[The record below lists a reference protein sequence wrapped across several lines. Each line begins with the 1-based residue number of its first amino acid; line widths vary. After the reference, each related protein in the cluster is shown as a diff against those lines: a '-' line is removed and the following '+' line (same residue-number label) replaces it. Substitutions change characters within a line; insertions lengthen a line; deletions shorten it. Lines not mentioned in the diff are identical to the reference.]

1 MNEAVI
7 VAIITAAAAII
18 GEVIISKRTEKDRD
32 VKQAIYHSEVKHDIA
47 DLKKENQEIK
57 KDLKEHNGYAQ
68 KFVEMHDDIRDIRQ
82 DCALIKQDNQHIK
95 ERIKQ
100 YHG

>member
-7 VAIITAAAAII
+7 VAIITGAAAIV
-18 GEVIISKRTEKDRD
+18 GELIISKRTEKDRN
-32 VKQAIYHSEVKHDIA
+32 VKEAVRHEQICNR
-47 DLKKENQEIK
+47 LTNLENENKEIK

-68 KFVEMHDDIRDIRQ
+68 KFVQMHDDIMGIRQ
-82 DCALIKQDNQHIK
+82 DVALIKQDNQHIK
-95 ERIKQ
+95 EKIKQ

>member
-7 VAIITAAAAII
+7 VAIITGAAAII
-18 GEVIISKRTEKDRD
+18 GELIISKRTEKDRN
-32 VKQAIYHSEVKHDIA
+32 VKEEVRHEQICNR
-47 DLKKENQEIK
+47 LSNLEKEIPEIK

-68 KFVEMHDDIRDIRQ
+68 KFVEMHDDIRDIQ
-82 DCALIKQDNQHIK
+82 QSVALNKQKSEYIEKQ
-95 ERIKQ
+95 IKQ

>member
-7 VAIITAAAAII
+7 VAIITGAAAII
-18 GEVIISKRTEKDRD
+18 GELIISKRTEKDRN
-32 VKQAIYHSEVKHDIA
+32 VKEAVRHEQICSRLSKLED
-47 DLKKENQEIK
+47 ENKEIK

-68 KFVEMHDDIRDIRQ
+68 KFVQMHDDIMEIRQ
-82 DCALIKQDNQHIK
+82 DVALIKQDNQFTK
-95 ERIKQ
+95 DKIKQ